1 MPGQSPDQK
10 TAKPPKSKRDLLLG
24 LTAFACIIA
33 LSFVQ
38 LKFLSADSVTFLILF
53 YFNFIVL
60 LLALVMV
67 LRNGLRLLMERRRG
81 VLGARLRAKLTLA
94 FIALSLLPTLLLGII
109 AANFVR
115 ISFDYWFQSQ
125 VGDAMENAMALGQAY
140 YADADTKLRSSAETL
155 AATIRDGNILQGGV
169 NLDTF
174 VAKQIQERD
183 LAFAAILTD
192 TLDERAV
199 AGSTEWRGIWRE
211 IKDRFDPGT
220 LYQTPYWSM
229 PWAGQG
235 VDLLFCVTPLGGG
248 LKGYL
253 AAGRGLDHGILLH
266 LARIKS
272 GVEEYAGMKSLSDP
286 VLAMLYGML
295 GVISLIIILA
305 AMWFGFRVA
314 GQLTEPIMALI
325 TGTRRIAEGDLG
337 VRLDAPGPPGSADGP
352 GREDRGDEIDYLVN
366 SFNTMA
372 EDLEK
377 GRQGVTEANLRLE
390 NQNRALGERGRYIET
405 VLDNITAA
413 VISLDGEGRITTVNK
428 AAESVFGLTGR
439 SVMGLTPAE
448 AAGVADQ
455 AAAREVL
462 ADIAAH
468 ADLPAS
474 GFLEIASKSGVL
486 KLVRNIVALTAD
498 NGERGGGVVAV
509 YEDVTELEK
518 NQRAEAWREVAR
530 RIAHEIKNPLTP
542 IKLSAQ
548 RLKRKYNQVVND
560 PAFGECTDLIVAQTE
575 HLRQMVSEFSA
586 YAKLPEVHLLLGE
599 LTPVVAE
606 ALALF
611 RLSHSRVAWNFTVA
625 RDLPLARFDP
635 AAMGQVAVN
644 LLANAAEALEDT
656 PNPRVDIGLSH
667 EPGIGQIRLEIAD
680 NGPGFKPAELSRL
693 FEPYFSRKKSGTGL
707 GLTIVKSIVNDH
719 GGVVR
724 ARSGENGGAVFTVEI
739 PAA

>member
-1 MPGQSPDQK
+1 MPEQPADP
-10 TAKPPKSKRDLLLG
+10 AAARPPKNKRDLLLG

-33 LSFVQ
+33 LSFIQ
-38 LKFLSADSVTFLILF
+38 LKFLGADSVTFLILF

-60 LLALVMV
+60 LLALAMV

-140 YADADTKLRSSAETL
+140 YADADTKLRLAAETL
-155 AATIRDGNILQGGV
+155 AARIRDGNILDSGI

-174 VAKQIQERD
+174 VAKQIKDRD

-199 AGSTEWRGIWRE
+199 AGSNEWRGIWRE

-253 AAGRGLDHGILLH
+253 AAGRSLDHGILLN
-266 LARIKS
+266 LAKIKS

-286 VLAMLYGML
+286 VLAMLYGLL

-325 TGTRRIAEGDLG
+325 AGTRRIARGDLG
-337 VRLDAPGPPGSADGP
+337 VRLDALGPDGGP
-352 GREDRGDEIDYLVN
+352 DGEGQDGRGDEIDYLVT

-377 GRQGVTEANLRLE
+377 GRQNLTQANIRLE
-390 NQNRALGERGRYIET
+390 SQNQTLAERGRYIET

-413 VISLDGEGRITTVNK
+413 VISLDESGRITTVNK
-428 AAESVFGLTGR
+428 AAESVFGFSGQQAL
-439 SVMGLTPAE
+439 GLTPAE
-448 AAGVADQ
+448 AAGRVGQ
-455 AAAREVL
+455 PAARELL
-462 ADIAAH
+462 ADLAAH
-468 ADLPAS
+468 QDRSAS
-474 GFLEIASKSGVL
+474 GFLEIASKNGSL
-486 KLVRNIVALTAD
+486 KLVRNIVALEAAP
-498 NGERGGGVVAV
+498 GVAGGGLVAV

-518 NQRAEAWREVAR
+518 TQRAEAWREVAK

-560 PAFGECTDLIVAQTE
+560 PAFAECTDLIVSQTE

-586 YAKLPEVHLLLGE
+586 YAKLPEVHLLMGD

-611 RLSHSRVAWNFTVA
+611 RLSHARIAWNFA
-625 RDLPLARFDP
+625 APESLPRARFDP

-656 PNPRVDIGLSH
+656 PAPRVDISLSH

-680 NGPGFKPAELSRL
+680 NGPGIPPADLTRL
-693 FEPYFSRKKSGTGL
+693 FEPYFSRKKGGTGL
-707 GLTIVKSIVNDH
+707 GLTIVKSIVSDH

-724 ARSGENGGAVFTVEI
+724 ARSEENGGAVFIVEL
-739 PAA
+739 PAV

>member
-1 MPGQSPDQK
+1 MPEQPPDPK
-10 TAKPPKSKRDLLLG
+10 TARPPKSKRDLLLG

-38 LKFLSADSVTFLILF
+38 LKFLGADSVTFLILF

-60 LLALVMV
+60 LLALAMV

-81 VLGARLRAKLTLA
+81 VLGSRLRAKLALA

-140 YADADTKLRSSAETL
+140 YADADTTLRLSAETL
-155 AATIRDGNILQGGV
+155 AARIRDGNILESGV
-169 NLDTF
+169 NLDAF
-174 VAKQIQERD
+174 VARQIKDRD

-199 AGSTEWRGIWRE
+199 AGSEEWRGIWRE

-235 VDLLFCVTPLGGG
+235 VDLLFCITPLGGG
-248 LKGYL
+248 LKGYV
-253 AAGRGLDHGILLH
+253 AAGRGLDHGILLN

-272 GVEEYAGMKSLSDP
+272 GVEEYAGMKSLGAP

-325 TGTRRIAEGDLG
+325 TGTRRIARGEMG
-337 VRLDAPGPPGSADGP
+337 VRLDAQGPPGGQGGNDQEGL
-352 GREDRGDEIDYLVN
+352 GDEIDYLVT

-377 GRQGVTEANLRLE
+377 GRQNLTQANIRLE
-390 NQNRALGERGRYIET
+390 SQNRTLAERGRYIET

-413 VISLDGEGRITTVNK
+413 VISLDESGRITTVNK
-428 AAESVFGLTGR
+428 AAESVFGLSPR
-439 SVMGLTPAE
+439 AVLGLTPAA
-448 AAGVADQ
+448 AAGLVGTG
-455 AAAREVL
+455 
-462 ADIAAH
+462 AAH
-468 ADLPAS
+468 DVLVDIDAHKDNPAAS
-474 GFLEIASKSGVL
+474 GFLEIASRNGIL
-486 KLVRNIVALTAD
+486 KLVRNIVALEAESD
-498 NGERGGGVVAV
+498 EAQSGGAQGGETQSGVVAV

-518 NQRAEAWREVAR
+518 TQRTEAWREVAK

-548 RLKRKYNQVVND
+548 RLKRKYHQVVND
-560 PAFGECTDLIVAQTE
+560 PAFDECTDLIVAQTE
-575 HLRQMVSEFSA
+575 HMRQMVSEFSA
-586 YAKLPEVHLLLGE
+586 YAKLPDVHLLMGD

-611 RLSHSRVAWNFTVA
+611 RLSHARIVWNFA
-625 RDLPLARFDP
+625 APRSLPQARFDP
-635 AAMGQVAVN
+635 AAMGQVVVN
-644 LLANAAEALEDT
+644 LLANASEALEDT
-656 PNPRVDIGLSH
+656 PGPTVDISLS
-667 EPGIGQIRLEIAD
+667 
-680 NGPGFKPAELSRL
+680 
-693 FEPYFSRKKSGTGL
+693 Y
-707 GLTIVKSIVNDH
+707 
-719 GGVVR
+719 
-724 ARSGENGGAVFTVEI
+724 
-739 PAA
+739 

>member
-1 MPGQSPDQK
+1 MPEQPSDPK
-10 TAKPPKSKRDLLLG
+10 TARPPKSKRDLLLG

-33 LSFVQ
+33 LSFIQ
-38 LKFLSADSVTFLILF
+38 LKFLGADSVAFLILF

-60 LLALVMV
+60 LLALAMV

-140 YADADTKLRSSAETL
+140 YADADTKLRQAAEAL
-155 AATIRDGNILQGGV
+155 AARIRGGNILDSGV

-174 VAKQIQERD
+174 VAKQIADRD

-199 AGSTEWRGIWRE
+199 AGSDEWRGIWRE

-235 VDLLFCVTPLGGG
+235 VDLLFCITPLGGD

-253 AAGRGLDHGILLH
+253 AAGRSLDHGILLH

-286 VLAMLYGML
+286 VLAMLYGLL

-325 TGTRRIAEGDLG
+325 AGTRRIAQGDLG
-337 VRLDAPGPPGSADGP
+337 VRLDALSPAGGAGGGDQDGL
-352 GREDRGDEIDYLVN
+352 GDEIDYLIK

-377 GRQGVTEANLRLE
+377 GRQNLTQANIRLE
-390 NQNRALGERGRYIET
+390 SQNQTLAERGRYIET

-413 VISLDGEGRITTVNK
+413 VISLDENGRITTVNK
-428 AAESVFGLTGR
+428 AAESVFGFSGQEVL
-439 SVMGLTPAE
+439 GLTPAA
-448 AAGVADQ
+448 AAGLVDQ
-455 AAAREVL
+455 PAARDLL
-462 ADIAAH
+462 ADLSAH
-468 ADLPAS
+468 KDHSAS
-474 GFLEIASKSGVL
+474 GFLEIASKNGSL
-486 KLVRNIVALTAD
+486 KLVRNIVALEAETGVA
-498 NGERGGGVVAV
+498 GGGVVAV

-518 NQRAEAWREVAR
+518 TQRAEAWREVAK

-560 PAFGECTDLIVAQTE
+560 PAFAECTDLIVSQTE

-586 YAKLPEVHLLLGE
+586 YAKLPEVHLLMGD

-611 RLSHSRVAWNFTVA
+611 RLSHARISWNFTTP
-625 RDLPLARFDP
+625 DSLPQARFDP
-635 AAMGQVAVN
+635 AAMGQVVVN

-656 PNPRVDIGLSH
+656 DRPRVDISLSH

-680 NGPGFKPAELSRL
+680 NGPGIAPAELTRL
-693 FEPYFSRKKSGTGL
+693 FEPYFSRKKGGTGL
-707 GLTIVKSIVNDH
+707 GLTIVKSIVSDH
-719 GGVVR
+719 GGAVR
-724 ARSGENGGAVFTVEI
+724 ARSGEDGGAVFTVEI
-739 PAA
+739 PAV